1 MRTAI
6 LSVFFVVIS
15 SAANQQDPPRPA
27 SAHQPS
33 QQKPSEQPLMVQCAA
48 ATTIQLGVPYSSQA
62 IASGGSG
69 AYQFAITGGALPAG
83 IVLNPATGAISGTP
97 SADGTFSYT
106 VQVTDSNGAMATTG
120 GAPCTLQL
128 PVAPAPGAAAA
139 AADPDSKPPA
149 EGAGATKPP
158 VLVHAR

>member
-6 LSVFFVVIS
+6 LSVLFVMIS
-15 SAANQQDPPRPA
+15 TAAHPQDP
-27 SAHQPS
+27 SQPVS
-33 QQKPSEQPLMVQCAA
+33 GHKQGQQKPPEQPLSVHCAA
-48 ATTIQLGVPYSSQA
+48 ATTIQLGVAYNSQV

-106 VQVTDSNGAMATTG
+106 VQVTDSNGAIATTG

-128 PVAPAPGAAAA
+128 PVTPAPAAATGAE
-139 AADPDSKPPA
+139 PESKPPSDR
-149 EGAGATKPP
+149 AGATKPP
-158 VLVHAR
+158 VN